1 MKVKCNVLDR
11 QFFQYQQEYEEA
23 ALRVLR
29 SGWYVLGNEVKQF
42 EEEFAAFTGRKYCVG
57 LNSGLDAL
65 IMSVRALGIGQG
77 DEVIVQA
84 NTYIAT
90 VLGITE
96 NGAIPVFVE
105 PDEYYNIDADKIEA
119 AITDKTKAIM
129 VVHLYGQASNM
140 GKIMGISKKY
150 NLPVIEDCAQSH
162 GACFDGKMTGS
173 FGISGCF
180 SFYPTKNLGA
190 FGDAGAI
197 VTDDKDFADKVRMMR
212 NYGSR
217 IKYYNEIEGLNSRLD
232 EMQAALLRV
241 KLQHIKELNQE
252 RVVLADRY
260 TKGITNEYIVKP
272 ELHKFASVAFEDVC
286 REFVRKMQKNN
297 ELPFRYSKMGRWT
310 GKTTIRDK
318 NTANGLRIG
327 ETEIDILCIDQKAEN
342 YLVGECKFKKE
353 AFTYAEYLNTLAKL
367 TPLKEKTQFYYALFS
382 ENGFDEKITADTKSS
397 GTLLFSLEQIVNYS

>member
-197 VTDDKDFADKVRMMR
+197 VTDDKNFADKVRMMR

-272 ELHKFASVAFEDVC
+272 EIRNGANSIFHQYVIRCKDRSNLQKYLEEQGIQTQIHYPVPPHLAECYERLGHKRGDYPITEQYA
-286 REFVRKMQKNN
+286 N
-297 ELPFRYSKMGRWT
+297 EVLSLPIYT
-310 GKTTIRDK
+310 GMTWEEQDYVIEK
-318 NTANGLRIG
+318 
-327 ETEIDILCIDQKAEN
+327 
-342 YLVGECKFKKE
+342 
-353 AFTYAEYLNTLAKL
+353 LNTFKNSMN
-367 TPLKEKTQFYYALFS
+367 KGEINDF
-382 ENGFDEKITADTKSS
+382 KS
-397 GTLLFSLEQIVNYS
+397 

>member
-96 NGAIPVFVE
+96 KGAIPVFVE

-272 ELHKFASVAFEDVC
+272 EIRNGANSIFHQYVIRCKDRSNLQKYLEEQGIQTQIHYPVPPHLAECYERLGHKRGDYPITEQYA
-286 REFVRKMQKNN
+286 N
-297 ELPFRYSKMGRWT
+297 EVLSLPIYT
-310 GKTTIRDK
+310 GMTWEEQDYVIEK
-318 NTANGLRIG
+318 
-327 ETEIDILCIDQKAEN
+327 
-342 YLVGECKFKKE
+342 
-353 AFTYAEYLNTLAKL
+353 LNTFKNSMN
-367 TPLKEKTQFYYALFS
+367 KGEINDF
-382 ENGFDEKITADTKSS
+382 KS
-397 GTLLFSLEQIVNYS
+397 

>member
-1 MKVKCNVLDR
+1 MQIKCNVLDR
-11 QFFQYQQEYEEA
+11 QFYMYQEEYEQA
-23 ALRVLR
+23 ALGVLR
-29 SGWYVLGNEVKQF
+29 SGWYVLGSEVRQF
-42 EEEFAAFTGRKYCVG
+42 EEEFAAYTGRKYCVG

-65 IMSVRALGIGQG
+65 TLSVRALGIGRG

-96 NGAIPVFVE
+96 NDATPVFVE
-105 PDEYYNIDADKIEA
+105 PDEYYNLDADRIEQ

-140 GKIMGISKKY
+140 AEIVRVAQKY

-162 GACFDGKMTGS
+162 GACFDGQMTGS

-197 VTDDKDFADKVRMMR
+197 VTDDADFAGKIRMMR

-217 IKYYNEIEGLNSRLD
+217 IKYYNEIEGVNSRLD

-241 KLQHIKELNQE
+241 KLSHIKELNDE
-252 RVVLADRY
+252 RKILAKRY
-260 TKGITNEYIVKP
+260 GAGITNSQVI
-272 ELHKFASVAFEDVC
+272 
-286 REFVRKMQKNN
+286 
-297 ELPFRYSKMGRWT
+297 LPGL
-310 GKTTIRDK
+310 RDK
-318 NTANGLRIG
+318 AESIYHQYVVRCAQRDGL
-327 ETEIDILCIDQKAEN
+327 QKA
-342 YLVGECKFKKE
+342 
-353 AFTYAEYLNTLAKL
+353 
-367 TPLKEKTQFYYALFS
+367 
-382 ENGFDEKITADTKSS
+382 
-397 GTLLFSLEQIVNYS
+397 LEQDGIQTQIHYPVPPHLAECYSRLGHKKGDFPLTEAYAQEVLSLPIYTGMTWEEQDYVIDKINAWHDKE